1 MMRWRLFQSLLLLVA
16 AVLLAAGPG
25 SPLCTAAAAAQT
37 AGPAMAG
44 CDMSAPAKKTPLPA
58 HPDCASP
65 CIAIACPA
73 PDIGLAS
80 PEKFIPS
87 DTTMARLDG
96 LDPVPEAEPP
106 RS

>member
-1 MMRWRLFQSLLLLVA
+1 MMRRRLFQSLLLLVA

-25 SPLCTAAAAAQT
+25 SPLCAAAAAAQVDG
-37 AGPAMAG
+37 AAMAG

-65 CIAIACPA
+65 CIAIACRA
-73 PDIGLAS
+73 PDIALAS

-87 DTTMARLDG
+87 DTAMARLDG

>member
-1 MMRWRLFQSLLLLVA
+1 MMRQRLFQSLLLLVA

-25 SPLCTAAAAAQT
+25 SPLCTAATAAQVD
-37 AGPAMAG
+37 GPAMTG
-44 CDMSAPAKKTPLPA
+44 CDMSAPAKKMPLPG

-73 PDIGLAS
+73 PDIALAS
-80 PEKFIPS
+80 PEKFTPS
-87 DTTMARLDG
+87 DTAIARLDG
-96 LDPVPEAEPP
+96 LVPVPEAEPP